1 VGSGAAV
8 MKSVVGE
15 ESRALVIVVDGGM
28 KLPMRS
34 RVVWIKRSAVSK
46 PQFVVSGRREQQ

>member
-1 VGSGAAV
+1 
-8 MKSVVGE
+8 
-15 ESRALVIVVDGGM
+15 M

-46 PQFVVSGRREQQ
+46 PQFVVSGRREQHRKARGAEVNCD